1 MCLLCTFFMCFS
13 GNDGDD
19 YLVLGVRSG
28 RVVHRFNLGSG
39 VATMV
44 SDQLDLRVNIH
55 SVTFGRAGRTGWLK
69 VIWSLES
76 ESSVKPLLFSS
87 PDKESHSGSL
97 FLGSPNDSSQ
107 ASDNLLN
114 QRTEGRRSFI

>member
-1 MCLLCTFFMCFS
+1 MRFS

-69 VIWSLES
+69 VIWSLVS
-76 ESSVKPLLFSS
+76 DSSVKPSRFSS
-87 PDKESHSGSL
+87 PYKDQKG
-97 FLGSPNDSSQ
+97 
-107 ASDNLLN
+107 
-114 QRTEGRRSFI
+114 

>member
-1 MCLLCTFFMCFS
+1 MRFS

-44 SDQLDLRVNIH
+44 SDQLDLRVDIH

-69 VIWSLES
+69 VIWSPVS
-76 ESSVKPLLFSS
+76 ESSGKPSLFSS
-87 PDKESHSGSL
+87 PYKDT
-97 FLGSPNDSSQ
+97 NDRP
-107 ASDNLLN
+107 L
-114 QRTEGRRSFI
+114 TIP